1 LSGSMKERDH
11 SEELGVDGK
20 IIFRMD
26 LKEVVWKGV
35 DWMHVS

>member
-1 LSGSMKERDH
+1 
-11 SEELGVDGK
+11 VDGK

-35 DWMHVS
+35 DWMHVSW